1 MLDEI
6 LLNWKPYTLKE
17 EGLPCLITYDKHMG
31 GSHLSIVLIANL
43 FLQGSKVLFFTAYPM
58 AKDNF
63 LNQIGIDT
71 PGVAIVDSLE
81 SLEEAKNAQAIIIE
95 SGNAT
100 LFLNAMKTLTDLDER
115 TLFIKNIEI
124 FNEEIFDTCLKQNN
138 VIISGD
144 IDECTFKD
152 KIPNH
157 NFKTIIAFNQPEIS
171 LDIKVP
177 KLERWSSYLISEK
190 EEGIL
195 TIKNENNKY
204 TP

>member
-17 EGLPCLITYDKHMG
+17 DGLPCLITYGKHMG

-58 AKDNF
+58 ARDNF
-63 LNQIGIDT
+63 LNQVGINT
-71 PGVAIVDSLE
+71 PGIAIVDSLE
-81 SLEEAKNAQAIIIE
+81 SLEEAKNAQAIILE

-100 LFLNAMKTLTDLDER
+100 LFLNTIKTLTDLDER
-115 TLFIKNIEI
+115 IIFVKNIDI
-124 FNEEIFDTCLKQNN
+124 FNEEIFNICLKNEKI
-138 VIISGD
+138 IISGD
-144 IDECTFKD
+144 IDEC
-152 KIPNH
+152 
-157 NFKTIIAFNQPEIS
+157 NFKNNISMEKFNTIIAFNQPEIP
-171 LDIKVP
+171 IKIEIP
-177 KLERWSSYLISEK
+177 KLERWTSYLISNK

-195 TIKNENNKY
+195 TIKNENNEY